1 MATAAA
7 AAPIRWAREYET
19 IYILRSD
26 VDNAGAEKV
35 VGRAK
40 DVIARLDGTLTK
52 LDNWGKRKLAYPIQK
67 SSRGI
72 FVYLKYVGYG
82 DLVAE
87 LERNLRLLDEVVRF
101 QTVLLEENI
110 DPSAV
115 AVDPEEVQYLH
126 VEEEED
132 SEDAA
137 HAASG
142 WRRERHV
149 RCRRRRRSRVMQLP
163 RELQRHPPPR
173 QLLQRHPP
181 LRQLLQRHPPPR
193 QRARSLGM
201 APRAPRPMP
210 TEAPKQSDAAP
221 QGAAE
226 APAAEAPAA
235 EAAAAEAPA
244 AEAAAAEAAAA
255 EAPAAEAPAAEAAA
269 AEAAA
274 AEAPA
279 AEAPAAEAAAADSTD
294 AESDADKREE
304 G

>member
-1 MATAAA
+1 MATAATA
-7 AAPIRWAREYET
+7 PPIRWAREYET

-35 VGRAK
+35 VDRAR
-40 DVIARLDGTLTK
+40 DVIARLEGTLTK

-67 SSRGI
+67 SNRGI
-72 FVYLKYVGYG
+72 FVYLKYVGYS

-101 QTVLLEENI
+101 QTVLLEEDI

-132 SEDAA
+132 SEDA
-137 HAASG
+137 
-142 WRRERHV
+142 
-149 RCRRRRRSRVMQLP
+149 
-163 RELQRHPPPR
+163 ELE
-173 QLLQRHPP
+173 
-181 LRQLLQRHPPPR
+181 
-193 QRARSLGM
+193 RARSLGM

-210 TEAPKQSDAAP
+210 AEAPTSRDVAEAAP
-221 QGAAE
+221 KGAVEAAAAE
-226 APAAEAPAA
+226 APAP

-244 AEAAAAEAAAA
+244 AEAAAEEAPAAEAAAEEA
-255 EAPAAEAPAAEAAA
+255 PAAEAAAEEAPAAEAPAV
-269 AEAAA
+269 
-274 AEAPA
+274 
-279 AEAPAAEAAAADSTD
+279 EAPAAEAAAEDSTD

>member
-1 MATAAA
+1 MATAAKA
-7 AAPIRWAREYET
+7 PPIRWAREYET

-26 VDNAGAEKV
+26 VDTAGAEKV
-35 VGRAK
+35 VGRVK
-40 DVIARLDGTLTK
+40 DVIARLEGTLTK

-67 SSRGI
+67 SNRGI

-101 QTVLLEENI
+101 QTVLLEEDI

-126 VEEEED
+126 VEEEEEA
-132 SEDAA
+132 EDA
-137 HAASG
+137 
-142 WRRERHV
+142 
-149 RCRRRRRSRVMQLP
+149 
-163 RELQRHPPPR
+163 ELE
-173 QLLQRHPP
+173 
-181 LRQLLQRHPPPR
+181 
-193 QRARSLGM
+193 RARSLGM

-210 TEAPKQSDAAP
+210 
-221 QGAAE
+221 AE

-235 EAAAAEAPA
+235 EEAPTAEAPA
-244 AEAAAAEAAAA
+244 AEK
-255 EAPAAEAPAAEAAA
+255 APAAEAPAAEKAPA

-274 AEAPA
+274 VETPAAEAVAEEAPP
-279 AEAPAAEAAAADSTD
+279 AEAPAAEAAGEDSTD
-294 AESDADKREE
+294 AESDTDKREE